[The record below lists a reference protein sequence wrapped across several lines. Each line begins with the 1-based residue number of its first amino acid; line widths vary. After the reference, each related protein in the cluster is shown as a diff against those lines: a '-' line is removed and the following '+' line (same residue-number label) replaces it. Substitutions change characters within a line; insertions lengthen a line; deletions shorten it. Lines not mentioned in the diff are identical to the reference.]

1 MPRGEALRKWR
12 AVLNKRRSGLISGE
26 HYIPALFARH
36 VPQARQMLRKLQDR
50 HMVCEPIWDDYGRR
64 EATLSLYGDG
74 DFRPSTDG
82 YEGCQ
87 RWWWRA
93 RRFLRV
99 PKRKVCGISS
109 NHDRTDLVQS
119 IHSPVLLHL
128 ANDGLERPSLTGCGK
143 TIVVQQESTPA
154 GCFICPTLKWDGT
167 MGRRSRGRRPRS

>member
-12 AVLNKRRSGLISGE
+12 AVLNKRRSGLISGS
-26 HYIPALFARH
+26 ITSLPSSLVTCRRPARCFGSSRIGTWCVSRL
-36 VPQARQMLRKLQDR
+36 
-50 HMVCEPIWDDYGRR
+50 WDDYGRR
-64 EATLSLYGDG
+64 EATLSLYGDE

-128 ANDGLERPSLTGCGK
+128 ANDGLERRSLTG
-143 TIVVQQESTPA
+143 
-154 GCFICPTLKWDGT
+154 
-167 MGRRSRGRRPRS
+167 